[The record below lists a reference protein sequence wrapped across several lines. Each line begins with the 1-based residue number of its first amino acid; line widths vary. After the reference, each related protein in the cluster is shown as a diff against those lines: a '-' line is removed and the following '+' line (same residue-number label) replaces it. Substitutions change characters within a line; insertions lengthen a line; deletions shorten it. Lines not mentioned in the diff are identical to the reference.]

1 MGNRLYEELEGL
13 PIPVFVLQSGAVRA
27 ANRAA
32 RDLFPGWQAGGPLPP
47 PLAGLLAEAEAPA
60 AGLEGCC
67 TAGGQACRVTLSPAR
82 EGEQT
87 LSVLPLGQGSTLGP
101 DVLETQLRQC
111 LGELHMAAYRL
122 GRPLEQLEDRRW
134 DSAYFTLQ
142 RGLYRLLR
150 MTRHLELLRQLD
162 EEPVQEGML
171 DLFDLC
177 AGLTGEAEVLARQGE
192 VELTFE
198 SRLLTLPFRGD
209 APLLQI
215 LLLNLLSNA
224 IKAAGRQGQVTV
236 RLNREGDR
244 AVLSVED
251 SGGAGQADLSA
262 LFRNAPP
269 DPRPGSGLGIGLT
282 LVRRIALAHGGV
294 VLATREKGTRVTVSL
309 PIREEGMLYL
319 GTPRPDAD
327 GGFPRVLVELSDAL
341 PASCYDYADLD

>member
-1 MGNRLYEELEGL
+1 
-13 PIPVFVLQSGAVRA
+13 
-27 ANRAA
+27 
-32 RDLFPGWQAGGPLPP
+32 
-47 PLAGLLAEAEAPA
+47 
-60 AGLEGCC
+60 
-67 TAGGQACRVTLSPAR
+67 
-82 EGEQT
+82 
-87 LSVLPLGQGSTLGP
+87 
-101 DVLETQLRQC
+101 
-111 LGELHMAAYRL
+111 
-122 GRPLEQLEDRRW
+122 
-134 DSAYFTLQ
+134 
-142 RGLYRLLR
+142 